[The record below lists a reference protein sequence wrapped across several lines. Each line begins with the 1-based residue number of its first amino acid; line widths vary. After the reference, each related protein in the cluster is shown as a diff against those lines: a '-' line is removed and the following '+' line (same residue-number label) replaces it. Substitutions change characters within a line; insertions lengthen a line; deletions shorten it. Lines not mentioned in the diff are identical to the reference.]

1 MANAQSTSD
10 LTGSFIKNTKSPQVT
25 DFIRYGNIPIK
36 KNVGELDLNI
46 PIVSIPTQNGD
57 KISLALSYN
66 ASGFIP
72 DKKSG
77 IVGFNWNLNAGG
89 VITRNVVGEADD
101 QMGSPQTLNGI
112 YGHYEHGYL
121 VGIKQYGSNNSA
133 IPTDND
139 LLTINPNKLF
149 AAIDN
154 VGDEFYEV
162 RLNGYPNNNT
172 TRFETTSDKY
182 SFIFNGISGKFF
194 IAPDGKIEVTTSE
207 PHKLKIDLSGM
218 SSQPYTSVCSPMY
231 ESEIVITD
239 EIGNKYYFGKESKN
253 LEYSV
258 FLGQNGSGNNA
269 STPIIN
275 SWYQYKTEYQNGE
288 ILKYNYQDDKIS
300 SGNIYS
306 SFCQAD
312 TNIFWHNIPAYSDL
326 KKFLDLHSTGDNN
339 AAQGHVFSL
348 LKKAYLANVEYKD
361 YKIVLSYSDQENLYK
376 NVSISGSPF
385 GNVKQKKLDKIQ
397 VFNSTNIIN
406 SIDFGYD
413 IYNTQ
418 YPRIFLKTVKENEK
432 EPYEF
437 SYDSSNAASTPS
449 PMTFAIDYWGFYNGK
464 TSNDPFFS
472 TPVFFPA
479 INYSLN
485 GDYQY
490 TSDVR
495 EPNFSYSM
503 MYSLQSVKYPTKG
516 SSFFEYEP
524 HQYSYR
530 LERRSDYNFLPK
542 LYSII
547 GISGGSRIK
556 KIYDF
561 DLNSNQNTREFIY
574 TNDLNQPSGIL
585 TEWPRY
591 FFYYN
596 AQISGSFC
604 SGGSGLLNCIPW
616 SSNGSKYIQTASGY
630 SRSLSEGAV
639 ISYSKVIEKL
649 SANGSI
655 TDYFTSYI
663 DKPDTYFDNSVQ
675 LTAGT
680 YSPLPATKNI
690 LLMPSDRSIEREKP
704 YRRLIKDETG
714 NLLEEQLFQYN
725 ENQSRFDQ
733 YHISMNISN
742 AWMNPL
748 RNYYYNDF
756 ISSSITKRYF
766 GNNVLQTQTKYF
778 YENPN
783 HNMLTKVTETYPDG
797 TEMKT
802 TYRYPEEL
810 RHGNQPQ
817 QNVFPYQSI
826 PYMLLKNMSGIPLIT
841 STYKNNI
848 FQNRNQVTY
857 EYNPSTS
864 LVLPKSSITYFE
876 DQTAMTPSNGY
887 PAVSVPNMAYGITE
901 ITYDKY
907 DSKGNLQQYTTK
919 DGISTTIIWG
929 YNQSQ
934 PIAKITGAKLS
945 DIQQSLIDAIITAS
959 NTDALAVPGNDET
972 VFMNALDTFRKEGS
986 MSGYQI
992 TTYTYD
998 PLIGVRSITP
1008 PSGIREVYLYDSAN
1022 RLKEVKQMETDSSG
1036 NITYKMVK
1044 EFKYNYKN

>member
-46 PIVSIPTQNGD
+46 PLVSIPTQDGD
-57 KISLALSYN
+57 RINLALSYN

-72 DKKSG
+72 NKKSG

-112 YGHYEHGYL
+112 NGHYEHGYL
-121 VGIKQYGSNNSA
+121 VGIKQFGSNNLA
-133 IPTDND
+133 LPTDND
-139 LLTINPNKLF
+139 LLTINPNKLI

-154 VGDEFYEV
+154 TNDQFYEV
-162 RLNGYPNNNT
+162 RLNGYPNNNS

-182 SFIFNGISGKFF
+182 SFSFNGISGKFF
-194 IAPDGKIEVTTSE
+194 IAPDGKIEVTTNE
-207 PHKLKIDLSGM
+207 PHKLKIDLSGVT
-218 SSQPYTSVCSPMY
+218 SQPYISVCSPKY
-231 ESEIVITD
+231 ESEIIITD

-258 FLGQNGSGNNA
+258 FLGQDISGNYA
-269 STPIIN
+269 KTPIIN

-288 ILKYNYQDDKIS
+288 ILKYNYQNDKILPD
-300 SGNIYS
+300 NIYS
-306 SFCQAD
+306 SFCKAG
-312 TNIFWHNIPAYSDL
+312 TNTFWHNIPAYSDL

-339 AAQGHVFSL
+339 VAQGHVFSL
-348 LKKAYLANVEYKD
+348 VKKAYLESIEYQD

-376 NVSISGSPF
+376 NVSITGSSF
-385 GNVKQKKLDKIQ
+385 GRVKQKKLDNIQ
-397 VFNSTNIIN
+397 IYNNTNVIN

-418 YPRIFLKTVKENEK
+418 YPRIFLKTVKENAR

-437 SYDSSNAASTPS
+437 SYDINNAGTTPS
-449 PMTFAIDYWGFYNGK
+449 PLTFAIDYWGYYNGK
-464 TSNDPFFS
+464 TSNDPYFS
-472 TPVFFPA
+472 TPVIFPA
-479 INYSLN
+479 VNYLLN

-495 EPNFSYSM
+495 EPNFNYSI
-503 MYSLQSVKYPTKG
+503 MYALQSIKYPTKG

-524 HQYSYR
+524 HQYSLR
-530 LERRSDYNFLPK
+530 LERRSDNSFIPK
-542 LYSII
+542 LYSVN
-547 GISGGSRIK
+547 GTSGGSRIK

-604 SGGSGLLNCIPW
+604 SGGSGWLNCIPW

-630 SRSLSEGAV
+630 SRSLTEGAI
-639 ISYSKVIEKL
+639 ISYSKVIEKF
-649 SANGSI
+649 SGNGST

-675 LTAGT
+675 LTAGN
-680 YSPLPATKNI
+680 YSPLPAIKNI
-690 LLMPSDRSIEREKP
+690 LLMPSDRSIERDKP
-704 YRRLIKDETG
+704 YRRLTKDETG
-714 NLLEEQLFQYN
+714 NLLEERLFQYN

-756 ISSSITKRYF
+756 ISSSITKKYF
-766 GNNVLQTQTKYF
+766 GNNVLQTESKYF

-783 HNMLTKVTETYPDG
+783 HNMLTKIYTSSTDESVQKTLYKYAHEKSNQLMIDKNMIGVPLETETTQTIGSLDTTLSKIETIYPIG
-797 TEMKT
+797 LPTSQT
-802 TYRYPEEL
+802 
-810 RHGNQPQ
+810 GN
-817 QNVFPYQSI
+817 
-826 PYMLLKNMSGIPLIT
+826 
-841 STYKNNI
+841 
-848 FQNRNQVTY
+848 
-857 EYNPSTS
+857 
-864 LVLPKSSITYFE
+864 LVLPLSIKSYDIQNPT
-876 DQTAMTPSNGY
+876 
-887 PAVSVPNMAYGITE
+887 VSSTE
-901 ITYDKY
+901 ATYDKY
-907 DSKGNLQQYTTK
+907 DSKGNLLQYTTK
-919 DGISTTIIWG
+919 DGISTVIIWG
-929 YNQSQ
+929 YNGTQ
-934 PIAKITGAKLS
+934 PIAKVVGATYAQVS
-945 DIQQSLIDAIITAS
+945 SSASAIITAS
-959 NTDALAVPGNDET
+959 DSDASNSINEPALIT
-972 VFMNALDTFRKEGS
+972 ALDNFRKS
-986 MSGYQI
+986 LPSYQV

-998 PLIGVRSITP
+998 PLIGVTSITP
-1008 PSGIREVYLYDSAN
+1008 SSGIRERYIYDTAN
-1022 RLKEVKQMETDSSG
+1022 RLEKIVDVNNT
-1036 NITYKMVK
+1036 VLK
-1044 EFKYNYKN
+1044 EFKYNYKH